1 MEEKDFFN
9 ETTELRTHQLNCP
22 KCGQSGEY
30 KVSWVVWFVLLL
42 LGAIVYP
49 FALVCL
55 GRPTTLLNWAISGLC
70 VLFIFTVFYTPW
82 YTLMG
87 GVLVVI
93 VGSIYIL
100 KTHTFYTYTDL
111 LWVLFIFLLFGIV
124 QKTIRVHLKK
134 NNHTPL

>member
-1 MEEKDFFN
+1 MSAQDNVFGFIDTITKPLQWAVTAIVD
-9 ETTELRTHQLNCP
+9 LM
-22 KCGQSGEY
+22 
-30 KVSWVVWFVLLL
+30 WFVLLL
-42 LGAIVYP
+42 LGAVVYP

-55 GRPTTLLNWAISGLC
+55 GQPTTLLNWAISGLC

-124 QKTIRVHLKK
+124 QKTIRVRLKK